1 MVYSGAV
8 PHPSVVEGY
17 ERFCPGAAERFLRMA
32 ELEQQ
37 SRIEADKRGSDN
49 FRWGLAAST
58 FVMILLFGFMFF
70 CAHLRLE
77 AALIAAVGVPL
88 VGSIGSIV
96 AQFVWR
102 KK

>member
-1 MVYSGAV
+1 
-8 PHPSVVEGY
+8 
-17 ERFCPGAAERFLRMA
+17 MA

-37 SRIEADKRGSDN
+37 SRIETDKRGSDN

-58 FVMILLFGFMFF
+58 FIMVLLFGFMFF
-70 CAHLRLE
+70 CAYLRLE
-77 AALIAAVGVPL
+77 AALIAALGVPL
-88 VGSIGSIV
+88 VGSIGSII